1 MMQMREPGL
10 CTVDVERGE
19 LKGATNRYVKTLRD
33 LEGLYEDQ
41 AAYTSLL
48 AKMADEIVYEVTDYK
63 PSSMSGDMSIGV
75 TRMIPGK
82 VGNEYFLTRG
92 HIHAKPNRPEMYYG
106 EKGTGIMLLE
116 SPAGEIRTIEIAPR
130 TMCYVPPFWIH
141 RSVNTGPGELVMTF
155 AYPADSG
162 QDYDIIAKAG
172 GMRNRIIDDG
182 KGGWKAVENKQ
193 YRVRPDH
200 LIAEIQAKA
209 D

>member
-1 MMQMREPGL
+1 MRMREPGL

-19 LKGATNRYVKTLRD
+19 LKGATNRYVKTLRG

-41 AAYTSLL
+41 AAYSSLL
-48 AKMADEIVYEVTDYK
+48 AKMADEIVYEVSDYK
-63 PSSMSGDMSIGV
+63 PSTMSGDMIIGV

-92 HIHAKPNRPEMYYG
+92 HSHAKPNRPERYYG
-106 EKGTGIMLLE
+106 EKGIGIMLLE
-116 SPAGEIRTIEIAPR
+116 SPEGEIRTIEIAPR

-200 LIAEIQAKA
+200 LIAELQAKA

>member
-1 MMQMREPGL
+1 M
-10 CTVDVERGE
+10 
-19 LKGATNRYVKTLRD
+19 
-33 LEGLYEDQ
+33 
-41 AAYTSLL
+41 
-48 AKMADEIVYEVTDYK
+48 
-63 PSSMSGDMSIGV
+63 
-75 TRMIPGK
+75 
-82 VGNEYFLTRG
+82 
-92 HIHAKPNRPEMYYG
+92 
-106 EKGTGIMLLE
+106 
-116 SPAGEIRTIEIAPR
+116 
-130 TMCYVPPFWIH
+130 PPFWIH

-200 LIAEIQAKA
+200 LIAELQAKA